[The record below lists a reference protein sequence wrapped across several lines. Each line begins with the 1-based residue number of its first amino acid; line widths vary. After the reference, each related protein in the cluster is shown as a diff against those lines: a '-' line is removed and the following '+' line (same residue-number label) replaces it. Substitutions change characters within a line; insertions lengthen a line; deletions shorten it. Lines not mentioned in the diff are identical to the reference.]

1 MTPAFWGKAV
11 AVWLAILVLANLNG
25 LAREFALAPALG
37 PVGARLASGVLLC
50 GIILLVACLAA
61 PWLGRASAARWWAI
75 GALWLGLTLAFEL
88 GIGYAQHQDLSRL
101 LDAYTFQGGNIWPVV
116 LLAALVSP
124 YFAARARGLLAPR
137 ADKMG
142 P

>member
-1 MTPAFWGKAV
+1 MNPTPAFWGKAV

-50 GIILLVACLAA
+50 AIIFLVAWLAA
-61 PWLGRASAARWWAI
+61 PWLGRASAARWWGA

-88 GIGYAQHQDLSRL
+88 GIGYATHQDLSRL
-101 LDAYTFQGGNIWPVV
+101 LAAYTFEGGNIWPLV
-116 LLAALVSP
+116 LLATLVAP
-124 YFAARARGLLAPR
+124 YVAGRSRGLT
-137 ADKMG
+137 
-142 P
+142 